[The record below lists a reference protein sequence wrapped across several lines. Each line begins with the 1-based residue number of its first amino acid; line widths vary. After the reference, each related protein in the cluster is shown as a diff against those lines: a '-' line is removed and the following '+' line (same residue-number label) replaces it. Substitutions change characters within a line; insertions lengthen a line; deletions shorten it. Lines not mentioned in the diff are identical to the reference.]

1 MLKQLEEKNSQ
12 IPQVKA
18 SIGNCNYS
26 EYGHLLTVIFSK
38 IAEYGDVMFVKNDI
52 NPREAWVLEKPNY
65 FTAWV
70 RTREGT
76 IKVEASS
83 LDSILEKAKELSIKY
98 SKDILLYAV
107 RDQSDSC
114 FGTYKKDNPFF
125 TK

>member
-18 SIGNCNYS
+18 NNGNSSYS
-26 EYGHLLTVIFSK
+26 KNGHLLPVIFSK

-70 RTREGT
+70 RTREGR
-76 IKVEASS
+76 IKVEANT
-83 LDSILEKAKELSIKY
+83 LDSILEKAKELSTKY
-98 SKDILLYAV
+98 NKDILVYAV
-107 RDQSDSC
+107 RNQSDSC
-114 FGTYKKDNPFF
+114 FGTYRKDNPFF